1 MEDKLS
7 INVSE
12 KVLGSYFYFYFYSII
27 HSLLIRNNVQ
37 LMYALIYKRGTSNKW
52 YPSGSQYSIN
62 KKDNVKILQNIQ

>member
-37 LMYALIYKRGTSNKW
+37 LMYALIYKRDTSNK
-52 YPSGSQYSIN
+52 
-62 KKDNVKILQNIQ
+62 